1 MIRSK
6 IIPILAAAFCGLAA
20 QFQASAANA
29 QTAWIYTS
37 TQMNQGY
44 VNCSGIGNCLEVQQ
58 DGNIVLYNLYGNALW
73 ATATNTIYGDY
84 LFFQG
89 DGNLVVYSAGPVA
102 GDPNSIPGG
111 CLVFQTCPAVWASGT
126 NGPADGGSTVTGL
139 PGAYLGIQDDGNLVI
154 FDINFSPLWSA
165 AQQSNYNW
173 SAQSQIPQ

>member
-6 IIPILAAAFCGLAA
+6 LIPIMLAAFCGLAF
-20 QFQASAANA
+20 QFQVSAANA
-29 QTAWIYTS
+29 QTAWIYPR

-58 DGNIVLYNLYGNALW
+58 DGNVVLYNLYGNALW
-73 ATATNTIYGDY
+73 ATGTNTPYGDY

-89 DGNLVVYSAGPVA
+89 DGNLVVYSAP
-102 GDPNSIPGG
+102 GDPGPNSFIGA
-111 CLVFQTCPAVWASGT
+111 CLVLQTCPAVWASGT